1 MHLFNQT
8 INSFSSQVADLPI
21 SFNPDIFEANLVNLV
36 LLTGGVFYLGS
47 NALSESLTERQQK
60 ILGAIQESEE
70 RLQQAVIRLEE
81 SDTQLKQAQLVI
93 ESIKT
98 DAEATSK
105 VVKSGILSDG
115 KGEIERLTAS
125 AKTQIG
131 TIEAKVRKQISDYV
145 VTLALQ
151 RVTVQLEGNIGSNLQ
166 QQIIDTN
173 ISKLGS

>member
-115 KGEIERLTAS
+115 KDEIERLTAS

>member
-115 KGEIERLTAS
+115 KDEIERLTAS

-131 TIEAKVRKQISDYV
+131 TRDKI
-145 VTLALQ
+145 
-151 RVTVQLEGNIGSNLQ
+151 
-166 QQIIDTN
+166 
-173 ISKLGS
+173 